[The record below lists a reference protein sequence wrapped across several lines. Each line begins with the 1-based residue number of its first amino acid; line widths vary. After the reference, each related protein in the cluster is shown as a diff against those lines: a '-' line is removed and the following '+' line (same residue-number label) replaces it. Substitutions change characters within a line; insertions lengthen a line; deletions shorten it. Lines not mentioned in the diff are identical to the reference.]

1 MANFPRIQRAGER
14 VEVPSS
20 ALASLIPGQADLSGF
35 WRYEGGLTT
44 PTCNEI
50 VEVRSDRGHELT
62 FNYFTFQW
70 TVFKHPLNISAAQLE
85 QFRSLLTHDGEA
97 LGI

>member
-1 MANFPRIQRAGER
+1 MTDEQKAPFRKEAENLRYLHQLEYPDYKYRPKKRQRSGTEAAQQ
-14 VEVPSS
+14 VPSS

-50 VEVRSDRGHELT
+50 VEVRSDRGIDI
-62 FNYFTFQW
+62 F
-70 TVFKHPLNISAAQLE
+70 
-85 QFRSLLTHDGEA
+85 
-97 LGI
+97 